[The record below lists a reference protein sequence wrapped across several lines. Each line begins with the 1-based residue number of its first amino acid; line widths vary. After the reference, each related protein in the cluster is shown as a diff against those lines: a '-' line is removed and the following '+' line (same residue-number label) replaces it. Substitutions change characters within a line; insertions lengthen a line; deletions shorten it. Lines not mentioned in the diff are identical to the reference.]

1 MLYNWTWFFF
11 SKSAIGSPL
20 VAIVPVIGIRKE
32 NTKNMQVQVEATVFP
47 FHGPVW
53 MAPEMKGV
61 LRIITDVKDTFAKPQ
76 LDYFKIPTVHLKQ
89 FASITKSH
97 LMPPVVR
104 DIIDNLFQFDA
115 RLTVQSNKVEFSQ
128 FKPRL

>member
-1 MLYNWTWFFF
+1 
-11 SKSAIGSPL
+11 
-20 VAIVPVIGIRKE
+20 
-32 NTKNMQVQVEATVFP
+32 MQVQVKATVFT

-53 MAPEMKGV
+53 MAPEMKCV
-61 LRIITDVKDTFAKPQ
+61 LRIITDVKDMFAKPQ
-76 LDYFKIPTVHLKQ
+76 LEYREMPTVHVKQ

-97 LMPPVVR
+97 LMHPVVR